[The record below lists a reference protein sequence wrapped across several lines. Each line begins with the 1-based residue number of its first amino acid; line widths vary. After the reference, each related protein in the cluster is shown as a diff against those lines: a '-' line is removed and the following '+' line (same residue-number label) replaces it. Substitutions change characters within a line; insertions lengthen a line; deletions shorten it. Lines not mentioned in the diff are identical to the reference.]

1 MSDLIKTEDC
11 TEFVQENITWDDLYE
26 WFLLEFEKK
35 SLADKIK
42 IIEDL
47 GDLK

>member
-1 MSDLIKTEDC
+1 MNDLIKTEDC
-11 TEFVQENITWDDLYE
+11 NEYVQENITFDELYE

-35 SLADKIK
+35 SLAEKVK
-42 IIEDL
+42 IIQDL